1 MGSMSPSKKKPGNRS
16 GGGKQPRRRG
26 DSLHVW
32 IDPAI
37 RQSLTEYVEQTE
49 PETNATAVVE
59 LALRRYL
66 ESVGFW
72 PRSS

>member
-1 MGSMSPSKKKPGNRS
+1 MGSMSPSKKNPGSRS
-16 GGGKQPRRRG
+16 GNGKQPRRRG

-37 RQSLTEYVEQTE
+37 RQALTAYVEQTE
-49 PETNATAVVE
+49 PETSATAVVE

-66 ESVGFW
+66 QSVGFW
-72 PRSS
+72 PPPS